1 MRLQTLT
8 LKVDF
13 NKANELLG
21 HNMSGQTPLVLK
33 CKVFQSKTPA
43 QLQQQSTVACKVD

>member
-13 NKANELLG
+13 IEQNERLGQEILGRIPLL
-21 HNMSGQTPLVLK
+21 Q
-33 CKVFQSKTPA
+33 
-43 QLQQQSTVACKVD
+43 